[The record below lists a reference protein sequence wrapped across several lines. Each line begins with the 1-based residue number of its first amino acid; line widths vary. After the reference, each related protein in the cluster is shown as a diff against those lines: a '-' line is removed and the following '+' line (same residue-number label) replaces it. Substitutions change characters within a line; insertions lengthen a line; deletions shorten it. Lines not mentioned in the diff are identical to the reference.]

1 MYIFYYEYLCI
12 YFIIY
17 IYVYI
22 LYEYLCLYFI
32 KYIYIYILLSIFM
45 YIFYSFRTFKKTST
59 DSLRVRISCI

>member
-1 MYIFYYEYLCI
+1 M
-12 YFIIY
+12 Y

-22 LYEYLCLYFI
+22 LLCIFMSIFYYEYLCLYFI
-32 KYIYIYILLSIFM
+32 KHIYIYILLNIFM